1 MKTFAF
7 PVTYGAW
14 GRILT
19 FAPLNL
25 TMQLMH
31 RKTIIISFG
40 NSNETMEIS
49 CITATTPGT
58 YYSGYREYGKFIFVV
73 PDYVK
78 HPMKRVLKD
87 GQDGAISITV
97 LEDDVEVIK
106 QVEAPEEF
114 ELVPDMLMVEQ
125 PNPWGL
131 VKAIQE
137 LEAEL
142 ASLKERVAILEAK

>member
-1 MKTFAF
+1 MKENIMDANSALVELKKMRIRQFDIKQSGNHVPF
-7 PVTYGAW
+7 GPVAQEFE
-14 GRILT
+14 L
-19 FAPLNL
+19 
-25 TMQLMH
+25 
-31 RKTIIISFG
+31 
-40 NSNETMEIS
+40 
-49 CITATTPGT
+49 
-58 YYSGYREYGKFIFVV
+58 VV

-97 LEDDVEVIK
+97 LEDEVEVVK

>member
-78 HPMKRVLKD
+78 
-87 GQDGAISITV
+87 
-97 LEDDVEVIK
+97 VIK
-106 QVEAPEEF
+106 SGYCGNSNSEAEKNNTSLLSTGGYFYNSIGFDFYKIYTRGEPEG
-114 ELVPDMLMVEQ
+114 VYMEQ
-125 PNPWGL
+125 PEQLNEIKCVGFG
-131 VKAIQE
+131 E
-137 LEAEL
+137 L
-142 ASLKERVAILEAK
+142 